1 MDDAGNLCP
10 QFADVKRLSSVIF
23 QPKPTEAMQKLT
35 RADLMSLETY
45 AARRAAYRAEVMAH
59 KVNRRVPLGPN
70 ATLYFEDRVTMQYQ
84 VQEVLRVE
92 KIFEADAIDEELGAY
107 NPLIPDGGNWKA
119 TFMLEFEDEAE
130 RRRQLARLIGV
141 ERMVWIQVGAHAR
154 INPIANEDLPR
165 ETEDKTSAVHFLRFE
180 LPSAVASDACAGA
193 AITIGVEHPNYSHA
207 TGPLPAHVAESL
219 AADLDAPA

>member
-1 MDDAGNLCP
+1 
-10 QFADVKRLSSVIF
+10 
-23 QPKPTEAMQKLT
+23 MQKLT
-35 RADLMSLETY
+35 RSDLMNLETY
-45 AARRAAYRAEVMAH
+45 AAKRAAYRAEVMAH

-84 VQEVLRVE
+84 VQEILRIE
-92 KIFEADAIDEELGAY
+92 KIFEADAIDEELAAY

-141 ERMVWIQVGAHAR
+141 ERAVWIQVGAGDKVR
-154 INPIANEDLPR
+154 PIANEDLSR

-180 LPSAVASDACAGA
+180 LQPAMAADACAGA
-193 AITIGVEHPNYSHA
+193 EIRIGVDHPNYTHA
-207 TGPLPAHVAESL
+207 TGPLPARIAEAL
-219 AADLDAPA
+219 AADLAAPA

>member
-1 MDDAGNLCP
+1 
-10 QFADVKRLSSVIF
+10 
-23 QPKPTEAMQKLT
+23 MQKLT

-59 KVNRRVPLGPN
+59 KQHRRVPLGPN

-92 KIFEADAIDEELGAY
+92 KIFEADAIEEELDAY

-119 TFMLEFEDEAE
+119 TFMLEFEDETE

-141 ERMVWIQVGAHAR
+141 ERAVWIQVGAGDKIR
-154 INPIANEDLPR
+154 PIANEDLPR

-180 LPSAVASDACAGA
+180 LQPATVAEARAGA
-193 AITIGVEHPNYSHA
+193 AISIGVAHPNYAHA
-207 TGPLPAHVAESL
+207 TGPLPANIAESL